1 MQEYKKTFTKIF
13 IGQTFSLLTSA
24 IVQYAI
30 VWYLTFTTGSA
41 IVLSIAM
48 IVATL
53 PQILLGP
60 FAGVIVDRVDRKKIM
75 MLSDSFIAI
84 TTLVLVIMFMIG
96 SVPTAAIYIVLAVR
110 SLGSTFHTPSFQASI
125 PLIAPED
132 KIVQISGINQTI
144 TSVTNIF
151 APMLAGILYSAWKIE
166 FIMLLDIIGAI
177 FGVISIAIV
186 TIPKIEKRKEKVQ
199 VFKEMKEGIHEIKNS
214 KFISIMVIYV
224 TIISIIFMPVGTL
237 FPLMTSNYFGLQPF
251 HASIVETLFS
261 VGMLIGGIALSIWG
275 GFKKKQYTVIFSI
288 LLFGAF
294 LTISGIVPVS
304 MFYLFVV
311 LSCLMGFTIPLF
323 NGTLMAMLQIKI
335 APEKLGRVFSIIT
348 SMMLVATPL
357 GLLLGAPVAEKIG
370 VNIWLLVSG
379 LLIIFVSIGVL
390 FFKSIHQEEWKEE
403 IQIEEIEK

>member
-53 PQILLGP
+53 PQIILGP
-60 FAGVIVDRVDRKKIM
+60 FAGVIVDRIDRKKIM
-75 MLSDSFIAI
+75 MFSDSFIAI
-84 TTLVLVIMFMIG
+84 TTLILVIMFMVG

-166 FIMLLDIIGAI
+166 FVMLLDIIGAV

-186 TIPKIEKRKEKVQ
+186 KIPKIEKRKERVQ

-214 KFISIMVIYV
+214 KFISVMVIYV

-275 GFKKKQYTVIFSI
+275 GFEKKQYTVIFSI

-304 MFYLFVV
+304 MFYVFVI

-357 GLLLGAPVAEKIG
+357 GLLLGAPIAEKIG
-370 VNIWLLVSG
+370 VNIWLLLSG
-379 LLIIFVSIGVL
+379 LLIILVSIGVL
-390 FFKSIHQEEWKEE
+390 FFKSIHQEEWKEN
-403 IQIEEIEK
+403 IQTEKIEE